1 MALTITPN
9 IPRDFRGVPRV
20 AEGGI
25 VEWRVAS
32 SDPALGEAVE
42 IRPVGTAFPAGLQ
55 PQTVSFAPGSAAH
68 MFAQFQ
74 TIDDDTYEV
83 DERFQFVFTPIE
95 STVLS
100 YAETGGQVANNDRLP
115 SLSIRA
121 RGNTILENAGDSVF
135 RFDVTRSGQ
144 DLSVTTD
151 AEISFR
157 GVGPTPA
164 ESSDFTGPLAG
175 LTPQLVL
182 TGPQR
187 VVRGEC

>member
-95 STVLS
+95 SDPPPLKWS
-100 YAETGGQVANNDRLP
+100 GPRYGFGPEEDRDGEQE
-115 SLSIRA
+115 A
-121 RGNTILENAGDSVF
+121 
-135 RFDVTRSGQ
+135 
-144 DLSVTTD
+144 
-151 AEISFR
+151 
-157 GVGPTPA
+157 PA
-164 ESSDFTGPLAG
+164 
-175 LTPQLVL
+175 
-182 TGPQR
+182 
-187 VVRGEC
+187 